1 MVSFWR
7 TSRLSSWL
15 HQSRQVGMDSI
26 TLLTH
31 LMKAATTKASPPSMM
46 TARTIVLDQAK
57 QANIVALSYIR
68 MEREIGLLQYYGILG
83 YFKKQHPYLSRFW
96 SSSSS
101 NSASLESPTTTTNPS
116 TNTLQQQ
123 QKSSSSS
130 SITTT
135 TKARVAFMI
144 TSSQRK
150 SLQQDL
156 GYTELQIK
164 QLTPTEASLIL
175 EHQLS
180 PQESV
185 DQLPSLLL
193 LLEGAAAS
201 DAAAIMQSSSSVV
214 SPPIEN
220 TTTTT
225 TTTTTTLANE
235 ETVVVV
241 EDGGIVPGRGYDKWN
256 PSNVGVHA
264 VSQDETASPSPLLQL
279 TAAPVQ
285 QPMTKEISPQPP
297 RVVAVAGEE
306 GGGGGVNSSAK
317 CHSKKDSNQQ
327 QQHHHYRQW
336 YELLEETDSGAMQVI
351 GLFSKLDEAH
361 LVLETKKD
369 LAKKYDLPRI
379 PNYIVRPT
387 ER

>member
-1 MVSFWR
+1 
-7 TSRLSSWL
+7 
-15 HQSRQVGMDSI
+15 MDSI

-220 TTTTT
+220 TTTTIAI
-225 TTTTTTLANE
+225 ANE

-241 EDGGIVPGRGYDKWN
+241 EDGGIVPGRGYDKWS

-264 VSQDETASPSPLLQL
+264 VSHVSQDETASPSPLLQL
-279 TAAPVQ
+279 TAASVQ

-297 RVVAVAGEE
+297 RVVVVAGEE
-306 GGGGGVNSSAK
+306 EGGGVVNASAK
-317 CHSKKDSNQQ
+317 CHSKKDSNPQ
-327 QQHHHYRQW
+327 QQHHHHHRQW
-336 YELLEETDSGAMQVI
+336 YELLEETDSGTMQVI